1 MGACQAAE
9 AVSDPEVAVD
19 DEPPPR
25 SPPAVFESDDCNME
39 DYDPEA
45 RLCKFACGKRVQPG
59 ETRRGK
65 KFDTCCRMC
74 AINKGGGFHD
84 ATCGGKAPPPV
95 DSRKACG
102 KGSKCRDRSE
112 AHLKAMAHPLD
123 ELVRAMGKKNKKSSK
138 ELEPNF
144 QKLAL
149 TKDGELSRRFKE
161 VLVEIFTRFDLDG
174 DGLLCDAE
182 LQGFSRVANKD
193 GREFTEVELSE
204 MRSMFHWKEGGPA
217 AGLTLRGF
225 VQLYERQTEISEE
238 ETWSDLFRL
247 GFNHSLQPAHA
258 EEAPPAAE
266 TAELE
271 EELRRFASST
281 EKALV
286 MHADDAQKVILSKM
300 AAEMELECR
309 MLQTE
314 TSAIPCFH
322 VFKKPEVPESKN
334 HERRASAPDQGKGS
348 PVFTGLEL
356 DAESCKQV
364 LDTFRDLVPSG
375 WQVFAHHMTICLGSL
390 ADARSNDSEVSRE
403 VRESI
408 RKLKPT
414 DSLELLPF
422 CMGRADGVIALGVL
436 GCPSV
441 NLVPHITLAC
451 AKGHR
456 PVESNKISNWR
467 SLPSD
472 KLLPVKGHVR
482 EYQQAEV
489 ASGLTA
495 SATQDRQEILGRLEA
510 LEAQVLAARAICM
523 KQLLESDDNAVRRA
537 IEERE
542 RELLSLS
549 KLSDDEQT
557 WQAAKPVK
565 GKPGKIVDYAI
576 ACSTTK
582 GFEPEPITLRV
593 VFDWS
598 DTDGSGKLSR
608 KELEASLGKIREC
621 CGALPEITDEAW
633 NHLDEDGNG
642 VVNFGEFAA
651 WAGPRLGLELGVK
664 KMLGK
669 SATTMMRASPCGVL
683 GCPCENFV
691 GHEEKK
697 HDAKCKDCKHKA
709 GLHTTRA
716 RDSAGEVPFPDYWQ
730 NHDGDFN
737 ELIPMTGKIDEWQ
750 KLLKETYRKAFTK
763 DRAKHNPTNPKVPAD
778 FEVVN
783 VKRNENKKTW
793 EEYACRRGDLLAR
806 ENLPEL
812 FPDVK
817 TSLAMEKI
825 GGAKA
830 NRLHGE
836 CNEWYL
842 FHGTN
847 PVAAEAICQTD
858 FKVSRA
864 GSSTGT
870 LYGKGLYFAESITK
884 ADEYAKP
891 NEKGLYAVLICRV
904 LGGKVRYTDEVNP
917 DPEELVHSCI
927 EGPYDSVCGDREK
940 TRGTYREFVLFDSE
954 DVYVEY
960 VIEYRRKYKD

>member
-1 MGACQAAE
+1 MGACQAPE
-9 AVSDPEVAVD
+9 AVSDQEVAVD
-19 DEPPPR
+19 DEPPSR

-59 ETRRGK
+59 ETRRGR

-84 ATCGGKAPPPV
+84 ATCGGRSPPPV

-123 ELVRAMGKKNKKSSK
+123 E
-138 ELEPNF
+138 
-144 QKLAL
+144 
-149 TKDGELSRRFKE
+149 
-161 VLVEIFTRFDLDG
+161 
-174 DGLLCDAE
+174 
-182 LQGFSRVANKD
+182 
-193 GREFTEVELSE
+193 
-204 MRSMFHWKEGGPA
+204 
-217 AGLTLRGF
+217 
-225 VQLYERQTEISEE
+225 
-238 ETWSDLFRL
+238 
-247 GFNHSLQPAHA
+247 
-258 EEAPPAAE
+258 
-266 TAELE
+266 
-271 EELRRFASST
+271 
-281 EKALV
+281 
-286 MHADDAQKVILSKM
+286 
-300 AAEMELECR
+300 
-309 MLQTE
+309 
-314 TSAIPCFH
+314 
-322 VFKKPEVPESKN
+322 
-334 HERRASAPDQGKGS
+334 
-348 PVFTGLEL
+348 
-356 DAESCKQV
+356 
-364 LDTFRDLVPSG
+364 
-375 WQVFAHHMTICLGSL
+375 
-390 ADARSNDSEVSRE
+390 
-403 VRESI
+403 
-408 RKLKPT
+408 
-414 DSLELLPF
+414 
-422 CMGRADGVIALGVL
+422 
-436 GCPSV
+436 
-441 NLVPHITLAC
+441 
-451 AKGHR
+451 
-456 PVESNKISNWR
+456 
-467 SLPSD
+467 
-472 KLLPVKGHVR
+472 
-482 EYQQAEV
+482 
-489 ASGLTA
+489 
-495 SATQDRQEILGRLEA
+495 
-510 LEAQVLAARAICM
+510 
-523 KQLLESDDNAVRRA
+523 
-537 IEERE
+537 
-542 RELLSLS
+542 
-549 KLSDDEQT
+549 
-557 WQAAKPVK
+557 
-565 GKPGKIVDYAI
+565 DYAI

-716 RDSAGEVPFPDYWQ
+716 RESAGEVPFPDYWQ

-737 ELIPMTGKIDEWQ
+737 ELIPMTGKKDEWQ
-750 KLLKETYRKAFTK
+750 KLLKETYRKAYTK

-806 ENLPEL
+806 EELPEL

-891 NEKGLYAVLICRV
+891 NEEGLYAVLICRV